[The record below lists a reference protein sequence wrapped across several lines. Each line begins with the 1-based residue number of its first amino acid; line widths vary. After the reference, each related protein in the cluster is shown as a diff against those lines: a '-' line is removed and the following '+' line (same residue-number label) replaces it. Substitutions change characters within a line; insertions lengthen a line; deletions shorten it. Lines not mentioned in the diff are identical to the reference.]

1 MYIHS
6 VSVGVI
12 RKSSL
17 DSFSVNNQK
26 VITKKEEL
34 DANKSAIVQ
43 FREYF
48 STRVA
53 EASKSRVNFYL

>member
-1 MYIHS
+1 
-6 VSVGVI
+6 VGVI